1 MLNFDKLKEKDEFMY
16 NLNMEELKRQQEHIE
31 LIASENIPD
40 EAVLNAQQSYATLK
54 YSEGY
59 PNENEDNLGK
69 SGRYYMGCSF
79 VDKIE
84 NECKRRAKELFNTD
98 YHVNVQ
104 PHSGANANTAVQF
117 GFVPVNGKIMG
128 MSLNSGGHLTHSNA
142 TTISSKHYQGRTYEV
157 NKDTF
162 LIDYDELE
170 KEIREFR
177 PRLFIAGASAYS
189 RIIDFKRIRELID
202 RVNEEIYNEIK
213 TAFKEGELNEKLA
226 FGYIDQNKSIE
237 ENFEK
242 HKVLYMVD
250 MAHIAG
256 LIATGLH
263 PTPFGYADFVTSTTH
278 KTLRSTRG
286 GVIFCK
292 PEYAK
297 KLDSAVFPG
306 TQGGPLQHLIMAKGV
321 GFKLASEPEYK
332 EYCKQVVKNAKVME
346 ETFKEYKINMVT
358 GGTDNHLILLDLRNN
373 KNVITDEPITGKLL
387 EEELEKIGIICN
399 RNSIPFDET
408 NKLTTSGIRIGTP
421 AMTSRGMKEAEA
433 KQIAIIISC
442 VIKVLEING
451 KLAYDELKEQVK
463 SITDRFPLYQD

>member
-16 NLNMEELKRQQEHIE
+16 NLNLEELKRQQGHIE

-59 PNENEDNLGK
+59 PAENIDNSGK
-69 SGRYYMGCSF
+69 SGRYYMGCSI
-79 VDKIE
+79 VDKAE
-84 NECKRRAKELFNTD
+84 NECKRRAKALFNTD

-117 GFVPVNGKIMG
+117 AVCKPGDTIMG
-128 MSLNSGGHLTHSNA
+128 MSLNSGGHLTHGAKPTFSGKYFNVV
-142 TTISSKHYQGRTYEV
+142 QYEV
-157 NKDTF
+157 NPETF

-170 KEIREFR
+170 RMINKNK
-177 PRLFIAGASAYS
+177 PRLVIAGASAYP
-189 RIIDFKRIRELID
+189 RIIDFKRISEIIAQYNRDLLQELD
-202 RVNEEIYNEIK
+202 KKYSDCLTEIND
-213 TAFKEGELNEKLA
+213 ELNKAYSEQKCY
-226 FGYIDQNKSIE
+226 F
-237 ENFEK
+237 
-242 HKVLYMVD
+242 MVD

-256 LIATGLH
+256 LVATGLH

-286 GVIFCK
+286 GVIFCRQDF
-292 PEYAK
+292 AK
-297 KLDSAVFPG
+297 KIDSAVFPG

-332 EYCKQVVKNAKVME
+332 EYCEQVIKNAKAME
-346 ETFKEYKINMVT
+346 KVFKEQNINMVT

-373 KNVITDEPITGKLL
+373 KNVVTGESITGKLL

-399 RNSIPFDET
+399 RNGVPFDET
-408 NKLTTSGIRIGTP
+408 NKLTTSGVRIGTP
-421 AMTSRGMKEAEA
+421 AMTSRGMKEEEATKIAEL
-433 KQIAIIISC
+433 ISA

-451 KLAYDELKEQVK
+451 NLAYDELKEQVK
-463 SITDRFPLYQD
+463 EITDRFPLYKD